1 MRPEWVLAGVTF
13 IWGGTFLAVQTA
25 LTWSGPL
32 FFVGLRFAVAAGIM
46 ALLAGQ
52 RLRGLTAAELWAGG
66 WIGLAIAGGYGLQTI
81 GLETIPS
88 SKSAFITALYVPLV
102 PVLQWIVLGRPPGR
116 LTWIGVVFATI
127 GLMLIAG
134 PEAGGIGFSFGEL
147 ITIIS
152 VLAIAAEV
160 VLISRFALTV
170 DAARVTVVQL
180 AVASALCFA
189 AMGAAG
195 EAVPV
200 WDWRI
205 LWFALGLGLASAV
218 IQLAMNWA
226 QKSVSATRSTLIYA
240 GEPVWA
246 AIIGRMAGEILPLTA
261 LIGGVFV
268 VLGMVV
274 GEWPARRRPGKL
286 SEGPAAQEVRDRMPE

>member
-13 IWGGTFLAVQTA
+13 LWGGTFLAVQTA

-32 FFVGLRFAVAAGIM
+32 FFVGLRFALAALCM
-46 ALLAGQ
+46 ALIAGR
-52 RLRGLTAAELWAGG
+52 RLRRLTAEELWAGG
-66 WIGLAIAGGYGLQTI
+66 WIGLAIALGYGMQTVGLQ
-81 GLETIPS
+81 EIPS

-116 LTWIGVVFATI
+116 LTWVGVGLATV

-134 PEAGGIGFSFGEL
+134 PEAGGFGFSRGEI
-147 ITIIS
+147 ITILS
-152 VLAIAAEV
+152 VLAIAGEV
-160 VLISRFALTV
+160 ILISRFAPHV

-180 AVASALCFA
+180 AVASLCCFA
-189 AMGAAG
+189 TMRLAG
-195 EAVPV
+195 EGLPD

-205 LWFALGLGLASAV
+205 LIFAAGLGVASAV

-246 AIIGRMAGEILPLTA
+246 AIIGRIAGEVLPISA
-261 LIGGVFV
+261 LVGGVLIVF
-268 VLGMVV
+268 GMVL
-274 GEWPARRRPGKL
+274 GEWPARRRPGRL
-286 SEGPAAQEVRDRMPE
+286 PD

>member
-32 FFVGLRFAVAAGIM
+32 FFVGLRFALAALCL
-46 ALLAGQ
+46 ALLAGK
-52 RLRGLTAAELWAGG
+52 RLRGLTFVELWAGG
-66 WIGLAIAGGYGLQTI
+66 WIGLAIALGYGMQTVGLQTI
-81 GLETIPS
+81 AS

-102 PVLQWIVLGRPPGR
+102 PILQWLVMGRPPGV
-116 LTWIGVVFATI
+116 LTWFGVACATV

-134 PEAGGIGFSFGEL
+134 PEAGGFGFSFGEL
-147 ITIIS
+147 ITILS

-160 VLISRFALTV
+160 VMISRFALCV

-180 AVASALCFA
+180 VMASAFCFA
-189 AMGAAG
+189 AMGMAG
-195 EAVPV
+195 EGLPD

-205 LWFALGLGLASAV
+205 LWFALGLGIASAL

-246 AIIGRMAGEILPLTA
+246 AIIGRIAGEVLPVTA

-268 VLGMVV
+268 VVGMVL
-274 GEWPARRRPGKL
+274 GEWPARRRPGRL
-286 SEGPAAQEVRDRMPE
+286 PDGTPR

>member
-1 MRPEWVLAGVTF
+1 MRPEWALIGVTF

-32 FFVGLRFAVAAGIM
+32 FFVGLRFGLAALIM
-46 ALLAGQ
+46 AALAGR
-52 RLRGLTAAELWAGG
+52 RLRGLTAHELWAGG
-66 WIGLAIAGGYGLQTI
+66 WIGLMIALGYGLQTI
-81 GLETIPS
+81 GLQDIPS

-102 PVLQWIVLGRPPGR
+102 PLLQWIVLGRPPGV
-116 LTWIGVVFATI
+116 LTWIGVGLATI

-134 PEAGGIGFSFGEL
+134 PDGEGFGFSRGEMV
-147 ITIIS
+147 TILS
-152 VLAIAAEV
+152 VFAIAGEII
-160 VLISRFALTV
+160 LISRFALSV

-189 AMGAAG
+189 AMGATG
-195 EAVPV
+195 EGLPD

-205 LWFALGLGLASAV
+205 LGFAAGLGLASAV

-246 AIIGRMAGEILPLTA
+246 AIIGRIAGEVLPLIALVGGA
-261 LIGGVFV
+261 LIVI
-268 VLGMVV
+268 GMVL
-274 GEWPARRRPGKL
+274 GEWPARRHPGKL
-286 SEGPAAQEVRDRMPE
+286 SR

>member
-1 MRPEWVLAGVTF
+1 MRIAPRPEWVLAGVTF

-32 FFVGLRFAVAAGIM
+32 FFVGLRFALAALIM
-46 ALLAGQ
+46 AALAGR
-52 RLRGLTAAELWAGG
+52 RLRGLTRQELWAGG
-66 WIGLAIAGGYGLQTI
+66 WIGLAIALGYGLQTI
-81 GLETIPS
+81 GLEFIPS
-88 SKSAFITALYVPLV
+88 SKSAFITALYVPFV
-102 PVLQWIVLGRPPGR
+102 PILQWLFLGRPPGP
-116 LTWIGVVFATI
+116 LTWIGVGCATI

-134 PEAGGIGFSFGEL
+134 PEAGGFGFSYGEL
-147 ITIIS
+147 VTILS
-152 VLAIAAEV
+152 VVAIAAEV
-160 VLISRFALTV
+160 VLISRFALCV

-189 AMGAAG
+189 AMGPAG
-195 EAVPV
+195 ESVPL

-205 LWFALGLGLASAV
+205 LWFALALGLASAV

-246 AIIGRMAGEILPLTA
+246 AIIGRMAGEVLPVTA
-261 LIGGVFV
+261 FIGGAFV
-268 VLGMVV
+268 IVGMVL
-274 GEWPARRRPGKL
+274 GEWPARRRPTRL
-286 SEGPAAQEVRDRMPE
+286 RDTGTGRS

>member
-32 FFVGLRFAVAAGIM
+32 FFVGLRFALAAVFIGLI
-46 ALLAGQ
+46 AG
-52 RLRGLTAAELWAGG
+52 RRMRYLTAQELWAGG
-66 WIGLAIAGGYGLQTI
+66 WIGLAIALGYGMQTVGLQY
-81 GLETIPS
+81 IPS

-102 PVLQWIVLGRPPGR
+102 PILQWIVLGRPPGP
-116 LTWIGVVFATI
+116 LTWLGVALATI

-134 PEAGGIGFSFGEL
+134 PEAGGFGFSHGEI
-147 ITIIS
+147 ITILS
-152 VLAIAAEV
+152 VFAIAGEV
-160 VLISRFALTV
+160 ILISRFAPHV

-180 AVASALCFA
+180 AAASLFCFA
-189 AMGAAG
+189 SMGMAG
-195 EAVPV
+195 EALPA

-205 LWFALGLGLASAV
+205 LGFAAGLGLASAL

-226 QKSVSATRSTLIYA
+226 QKSVSATKSTLIYA

-246 AIIGRMAGEILPLTA
+246 AIIGRIAGEILPISA
-261 LIGGVFV
+261 LIGGALIVF
-268 VLGMVV
+268 GMVL
-274 GEWPARRRPGKL
+274 GEWPARRRPGRL
-286 SEGPAAQEVRDRMPE
+286 PD

>member
-32 FFVGLRFAVAAGIM
+32 FFVGLRFALAALVMG
-46 ALLAGQ
+46 LLSGR
-52 RLRGLTAAELWAGG
+52 RLLRLSAHEVWAGG
-66 WIGLAIAGGYGLQTI
+66 WIGLAIALGYGMQTVGLQY
-81 GLETIPS
+81 IPS

-102 PVLQWIVLGRPPGR
+102 PVLQWIALGRPPGR
-116 LTWIGVVFATI
+116 LTWIGVGFATI

-134 PEAGGIGFSFGEL
+134 PENGGIGFSRGEI
-147 ITIIS
+147 ITILS
-152 VLAIAAEV
+152 VLAIAGEV
-160 VLISRFALTV
+160 ILISRFARSV

-180 AVASALCFA
+180 AVASLLCFA
-189 AMGAAG
+189 SMGATG
-195 EAVPV
+195 ESLPE

-205 LWFALGLGLASAV
+205 LWFAVGLGLASAV

-226 QKSVSATRSTLIYA
+226 QRSVSATRSTLIYA

-246 AIIGRMAGEILPLTA
+246 AIIGRIAGEILPMSALLGGA
-261 LIGGVFV
+261 LIVF
-268 VLGMVV
+268 GMVL
-274 GEWPARRRPGKL
+274 GEWPARKRPGRL
-286 SEGPAAQEVRDRMPE
+286 PE

>member
-32 FFVGLRFAVAAGIM
+32 FFVGLRFALAAVCLALVAGP
-46 ALLAGQ
+46 
-52 RLRGLTAAELWAGG
+52 RLRGLTALELWAGG
-66 WIGLAIAGGYGLQTI
+66 WIGLAIALGYGMQTVGLQTI
-81 GLETIPS
+81 AS

-102 PVLQWIVLGRPPGR
+102 PILQWLVLGRPPGV
-116 LTWIGVVFATI
+116 LTWAGVGCATI

-134 PEAGGIGFSFGEL
+134 PEAGGFGFSFGEL
-147 ITIIS
+147 ITILS
-152 VLAIAAEV
+152 VVAIASEV
-160 VLISRFALTV
+160 VLISRFALRV

-180 AVASALCFA
+180 VMASAFCFA
-189 AMGAAG
+189 AMGLSG
-195 EAVPV
+195 EGVPA

-205 LWFALGLGLASAV
+205 LWFALGLGIASAL

-246 AIIGRMAGEILPLTA
+246 AIIGRIAGEVLPISA
-261 LIGGVFV
+261 LIGGLFV
-268 VLGMVV
+268 VAGMVM
-274 GEWPARRRPGKL
+274 GEWPARRRPGRL
-286 SEGPAAQEVRDRMPE
+286 TDGSPR